1 MLFEYHLKLEKM
13 KTKKAIIDDNRP
25 KIKIQ
30 LDYKTTIIVR
40 TKNALESWLLKFP
53 EAKVIS

>member
-1 MLFEYHLKLEKM
+1 M

-40 TKNALESWLLKFP
+40 TKNALESWLHKFP

>member
-1 MLFEYHLKLEKM
+1 M
-13 KTKKAIIDDNRP
+13 KTKKAIVDDSRP

>member
-1 MLFEYHLKLEKM
+1 M
-13 KTKKAIIDDNRP
+13 KTKKAIVDDNRP

-40 TKNALESWLLKFP
+40 TKNALESWLHKFP

>member
-1 MLFEYHLKLEKM
+1 M
-13 KTKKAIIDDNRP
+13 KTKKIIADDNRP

-40 TKNALESWLLKFP
+40 TENALESWLSKFP

>member
-1 MLFEYHLKLEKM
+1 M
-13 KTKKAIIDDNRP
+13 KTKKAIVNDSRP

-30 LDYKTTIIVR
+30 LDYKTTITVR
-40 TKNALESWLLKFP
+40 TKDALESWLHKFP

>member
-1 MLFEYHLKLEKM
+1 M
-13 KTKKAIIDDNRP
+13 KTKKNIIDDNRP

-30 LDYKTTIIVR
+30 LDCRTTIIVR
-40 TKNALESWLLKFP
+40 TKNALESWLSKFP

>member
-1 MLFEYHLKLEKM
+1 M
-13 KTKKAIIDDNRP
+13 KTKKNIIDDNRP

-30 LDYKTTIIVR
+30 LDYRTTIIVR
-40 TKNALESWLLKFP
+40 TKNALESWLSKFP